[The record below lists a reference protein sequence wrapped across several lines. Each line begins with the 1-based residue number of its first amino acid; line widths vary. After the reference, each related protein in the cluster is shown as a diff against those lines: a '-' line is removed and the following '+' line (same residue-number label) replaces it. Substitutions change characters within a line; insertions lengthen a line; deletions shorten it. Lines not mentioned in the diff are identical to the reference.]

1 MKKVFYS
8 IPVLAI
14 LAACG
19 QKATVEEKPAVPQ
32 STVVAEPVTKTTAK
46 RSGSAQRA
54 SGSGN
59 YSIDNQSAARV
70 PQKPQGISDAAKGA
84 IIGGVAGAGA
94 GAIIDRKKPARGAVI
109 GGVVGAGTG
118 YTIGRSSDRKSGR
131 VEQGRE
137 YREYKRSQ

>member
-1 MKKVFYS
+1 MKKLMYS
-8 IPVLAI
+8 ITAI
-14 LAACG
+14 AFLAACG
-19 QKATVEEKPAVPQ
+19 TKGTTEENEVAAAPAPVVVERAK
-32 STVVAEPVTKTTAK
+32 VTTKK
-46 RSGSAQRA
+46 SSNYRSSN
-54 SGSGN
+54 SGN
-59 YSIDNQSAARV
+59 YSINNESAARV
-70 PQKPQGISDAAKGA
+70 PQKPTGISDAAKGA

-137 YREYKRSQ
+137 YRVYKRSQ